1 MFYKL
6 NLLFRR
12 LNLMLHDFNVVNLE
26 TIVMA
31 ATIDLPIYDLIKL
44 HRHGEIAITNFIYY
58 LRAPRPSQGD
68 LFLPD
73 VPNERKSMEIL
84 YIHFGKILY
93 PLQDAKRKKILLKT
107 YYTNFGKFVLLPRT
121 GGTPQGK

>member
-12 LNLMLHDFNVVNLE
+12 LNLMLHDFNVVNLV

-73 VPNERKSMEIL
+73 VPHERKSIEIL

-93 PLQDAKRKKILLKT
+93 PLQDAKSKKNLIKNIL
-107 YYTNFGKFVLLPRT
+107 YKFWQIRVT
-121 GGTPQGK
+121 S

>member
-58 LRAPRPSQGD
+58 LRAPRPSQGTSFFRTFPMKENPLKYYIFILAKSYT
-68 LFLPD
+68 LFRTPKAKKNLIK
-73 VPNERKSMEIL
+73 NIL
-84 YIHFGKILY
+84 Y
-93 PLQDAKRKKILLKT
+93 
-107 YYTNFGKFVLLPRT
+107 KFWQIRVT
-121 GGTPQGK
+121 F

>member
-6 NLLFRR
+6 NLLIRR

-31 ATIDLPIYDLIKL
+31 ATIDFPIYDLIKL

-58 LRAPRPSQGD
+58 LGASRPSQGG

-73 VPNERKSMEIL
+73 VPHERKSIEIL

-93 PLQDAKRKKILLKT
+93 PLQDAKSKKNLIKNIL
-107 YYTNFGKFVLLPRT
+107 YKFWQIRVT
-121 GGTPQGK
+121 S

>member
-1 MFYKL
+1 
-6 NLLFRR
+6 
-12 LNLMLHDFNVVNLE
+12 MLHDFNVVNLV

-58 LRAPRPSQGD
+58 LGAPRSSQRD

-73 VPNERKSMEIL
+73 VPHERKSIEIL

-93 PLQDAKRKKILLKT
+93 PLQDAKSKKNLIKNIL
-107 YYTNFGKFVLLPRT
+107 YKFWQIRVT
-121 GGTPQGK
+121 S